1 MARCVDWEWC
11 ISEVEWLTSGE
22 WGDIL
27 ENDFADSLDEWY
39 GDEVIVALKNGL
51 DPGIKSMDDGV
62 DSIRL
67 RLSVRRWETADR
79 EVTLD
84 VSEAWVLPSMELP
97 ETTDDGDV
105 IPKKIHREL
114 AKFVEKIEG

>member
-1 MARCVDWEWC
+1 MARCIDWEWC